1 MTNEERWKSNYEALK
16 VHVLETGHF
25 FNKHNK
31 LCNWA
36 KYQRKRIKVGTMP
49 EEQRVMFE
57 ELEKMRS
64 GEHTGGENNA
74 INQVFSVK

>member
-1 MTNEERWKSNYEALK
+1 MASRNEDNWLANYEELK
-16 VHVLETGHF
+16 AHVIETGHF

-36 KYQRKRIKVGTMP
+36 KYQAMP

-64 GEHTGGENNA
+64 GEHTGGRKKKE
-74 INQVFSVK
+74 S

>member
-1 MTNEERWKSNYEALK
+1 MNKNETNWLTNYEELK
-16 VHVLETGHF
+16 EHVIETGHF

-36 KYQRKRIKVGTMP
+36 KYQRKRIKAGTMP

-57 ELEKMRS
+57 ALEKMRS
-64 GEHTGGENNA
+64 GEHTGGRRKDTNS
-74 INQVFSVK
+74 I